1 MKKTRVTHQ
10 TSPLKKV
17 LVNVKMGNNKEISSP
32 KSEQKN
38 HLALSILM
46 TKVMEPQ
53 KKTSLKTMPIALS
66 SN

>member
-17 LVNVKMGNNKEISSP
+17 LVNVKMGNNKEIFSP
-32 KSEQKN
+32 KIEQKN

-53 KKTSLKTMPIALS
+53 KTSLKTMPIALS
-66 SN
+66 SH